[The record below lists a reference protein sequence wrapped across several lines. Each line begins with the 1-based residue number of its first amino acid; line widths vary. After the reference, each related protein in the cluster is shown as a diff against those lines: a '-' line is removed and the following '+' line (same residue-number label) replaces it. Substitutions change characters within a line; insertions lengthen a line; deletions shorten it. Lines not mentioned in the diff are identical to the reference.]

1 MLRGKF
7 PPVLREFDPPRSPFL
22 FSRRFKMW
30 YVIHSDALAHH
41 GILGQKWGKR
51 NGPPYPLGADDHSAR
66 EKKAGWRKS
75 LDKGGGDSYNKRRK
89 AKVESE
95 RTGRSGGSDAEN
107 KKRGLTTGQKRAI
120 AIGAAAVAA
129 GLAAYGGYKLYQSG
143 KLNPALAGLADKGR
157 SLSDSKWMT
166 GDPSFDGL
174 TDEQKTFL
182 RGIRYDA
189 LKINGCKGVEAFGEL
204 PENRQTNCGA
214 CTIAGLKSLLQQEK
228 STAREDW
235 NKLDPYR
242 VAMGDPSVGPG
253 MSKRLF
259 KSLIPGA
266 KNSEAHCD
274 GLNDLK
280 AFISKEGDRST
291 GAMFLPIGLFQ
302 SPHWVQ
308 WVNVG
313 GRAFIV
319 DNQAGVVAGIDKYM
333 TDMRRFAVTGNSGRR
348 GLDEDTCLSIYS
360 VSKEAISSAKD
371 TEYFIGSKRR

>member
-1 MLRGKF
+1 
-7 PPVLREFDPPRSPFL
+7 
-22 FSRRFKMW
+22 MW
-30 YVIHSDALAHH
+30 YVIHQDELYHH

-51 NGPPYPLGADDHSAR
+51 NGPPYPLGAADHSAR

-75 LDKGGGDSYNKRRK
+75 LDKGRDDSYNKRRNTK
-89 AKVESE
+89 AQHET
-95 RTGRSGGSDAEN
+95 TGRSGGSDAEEKN
-107 KKRGLTTGQKRAI
+107 RGLTTGQKRAI

-143 KLNPALAGLADKGR
+143 KLNPAIAGIVDKGR
-157 SLSDSKWMT
+157 SLSDSKWMA
-166 GDPSFDGL
+166 DDAAFDGL
-174 TDEQKTFL
+174 TGEQKTFL
-182 RGIRYDA
+182 RQVRADA
-189 LKINGCKGVEAFGEL
+189 LRINGCKGVDAFDTL

-228 STAREDW
+228 NNAREDW

-259 KSLIPGA
+259 KNLIPGV
-266 KNSEAHCD
+266 KDTETHCD

-280 AFISKEGDRST
+280 SYISRAGDKST
-291 GAMFLPIGLFQ
+291 GAMFLPVGLFQ

-308 WVNVG
+308 WINVG
-313 GRAFIV
+313 GKAFIV
-319 DNQAGVVAGIDKYM
+319 DNQTGVVSGIDKYM
-333 TDMRRFAVTGNSGRR
+333 KDMRRFAVTNNNGRR
-348 GLDEDTCLSIYS
+348 GLNDDTCLTIYS

-371 TEYFIGSKRR
+371 TEYFVGNKRR